1 VAETVTSNVLRGWRE
16 EEYGRSRGGLPLR
29 VQLPAVGGSGR
40 RAAARDPARRGGG
53 DRLLA
58 RRLLER
64 IPGDETAWAVVQ
76 VANPDGLMNGT
87 RQNAAGVDLNRNF
100 PGASWRPTR
109 PSPSRPG
116 IDPELRKLPNRTSR
130 SSPGPEP
137 ASEPETRALMA
148 LVQELQ
154 PRLVLDLHAPI
165 ELILVRA
172 GVPREPVDQLAV
184 SAGLRVVSE
193 LEVDSPGRLRRVA
206 ARAGDPGDR
215 LRGRARGPAAALP
228 AATCRGSKRCSAA
241 RRSAV
246 QPRLRSRA
254 DAEVVAARHQH
265 LPGGEWTGG
274 REQARPSKRAGNGG
288 EAAAGAPPHLGH
300 RCASRD
306 EHVAAR

>member
-29 VQLPAVGGSGR
+29 VRLPASGTPV
-40 RAAARDPARRGGG
+40 AGLLIATQHGEEAETG
-53 DRLLA
+53 LLA

-100 PGASWRPTR
+100 PCASWSPE
-109 PSPSRPG
+109 PSFTFPPG

-148 LVQELQ
+148 LIQELR

-172 GVPREPVDQLAV
+172 GVPPEPVEQLAAA
-184 SAGLRVVSE
+184 AGLRVVSE
-193 LEVDSPGRLRRVA
+193 LEVDSPGAFDEWLLEQGIPAIVYEVEHAGLPQLCLR
-206 ARAGDPGDR
+206 
-215 LRGRARGPAAALP
+215 
-228 AATCRGSKRCSAA
+228 
-241 RRSAV
+241 
-246 QPRLRSRA
+246 
-254 DAEVVAARHQH
+254 H
-265 LPGGEWTGG
+265 LPGL
-274 REQARPSKRAGNGG
+274 
-288 EAAAGAPPHLGH
+288 EALLRG
-300 RCASRD
+300 
-306 EHVAAR
+306 